1 MNSPI
6 EEIKKAVAENRTS
19 DALSRLLELTQSNK
33 QLHDAIHIVLAEFN
47 DLTSQRLKGTLDNNE
62 ATRRL
67 NVIHDKILVAL
78 GAFDS
83 QGRVL
88 PGSDLVKKTSAA
100 GMLGRITILLAGL
113 GIVMLIIAKGL
124 SRKEKVIN
132 GIIYQT
138 EKKWTENGFFEIG
151 APLLFLSFCTFI
163 AYLLAMVV
171 SAFKK

>member
-6 EEIKKAVAENRTS
+6 EAIKQAVAENRTS

-47 DLTSQRLKGTLDNNE
+47 DLTSQRLKGMIDNSE

-67 NVIHDKILVAL
+67 NVIHDKILVAP

-88 PGSDLVKKTSAA
+88 PGSVTGKKTSAA
-100 GMLGRITILLAGL
+100 GMLGKITIYLWGGAVDFTI
-113 GIVMLIIAKGL
+113 IVMIFDIVTHFTMGEGKAGELYELTIVPAFL
-124 SRKEKVIN
+124 
-132 GIIYQT
+132 
-138 EKKWTENGFFEIG
+138 GFV
-151 APLLFLSFCTFI
+151 TFI
-163 AYLLAMVV
+163 GYVLAMVV
-171 SAFKK
+171 SASKK

>member
-6 EEIKKAVAENRTS
+6 EEIKKAVAENRTG

-47 DLTSQRLKGTLDNNE
+47 DLTSQRLKGTIDNSE

-83 QGRVL
+83 QGKVL
-88 PGSDLVKKTSAA
+88 PGRRKLTATNVLGKLTLLFCGLCIVLPLAEYFWVEI
-100 GMLGRITILLAGL
+100 LGR
-113 GIVMLIIAKGL
+113 
-124 SRKEKVIN
+124 SRWM
-132 GIIYQT
+132 GWYL
-138 EKKWTENGFFEIG
+138 
-151 APLLFLSFCTFI
+151 APLFLGFWTFI

-171 SAFKK
+171 SASKK

>member
-1 MNSPI
+1 MNISPI
-6 EEIKKAVAENRTS
+6 QEIKSFVAENRTG
-19 DALSRLLELTQSNK
+19 DAMSRLLELSQNNK

-47 DLTSQRLKGTLDNNE
+47 DLTSQRLKGTIDNSE

-83 QGRVL
+83 AGRVL
-88 PGSDLVKKTSAA
+88 PGSVVVKKNISAA
-100 GMLGRITILLAGL
+100 GMLGRITILFGAIGCLL
-113 GIVMLIIAKGL
+113 LFVAKQVGGEYGWT
-124 SRKEKVIN
+124 KN
-132 GIIYQT
+132 IY
-138 EKKWTENGFFEIG
+138 FEIG
-151 APLLFLSFCTFI
+151 GGLLFLGFWIFI